1 MSPYTDMQQ
10 QENKPIERKQ
20 DKPHDRSSVTSEV
33 STSRCRRT
41 SSESFAQFTENDDDE
56 PLVGK
61 QTEELSSAAQIV
73 HFMRRA
79 WKLPVPDDNFK
90 EGDRQWKAKFVDR
103 LRADLILPMRAQIEQ
118 ESRKVTQQGQTDM
131 IPIVQILIE
140 GGVSSILTVCE
151 SIEAKTPVIVIDGT
165 GRAADLIAHE
175 YKLLYGEQIRS
186 RKQYEKIAN
195 DEKSPL
201 KTYKKKKYFG
211 EKPDKSIITKA
222 NREKF
227 IRMITSKEGYFLL
240 NSFKLEANDHELRL
254 DDAILEAQINAAIL
268 TDNEQRQNS
277 KKLKLAMAWN
287 KYDKVAQDILTTQ
300 SATDWPDLQLDDA
313 LREALLKNSVNFVEL
328 LAEYGASFER
338 LRRLINISDLYKY
351 LDDDN
356 LSRPLPLDKS
366 ANTTTSSNPST
377 GNKVVPVAFDV
388 ADQNQNHHSNS
399 NEISINIT
407 QWNYCKTYLNRD
419 LKADLRQKQME
430 QTDVS
435 GKNSDNPITDNY
447 GIIDHFRKKDS
458 FLHGM
463 AVFNRMD
470 VIRRGGC
477 VTEIKI
483 NFIQSSRDKQ
493 FPKVFLYIVSPGKDQ
508 NEFTII
514 YRHEISDEII
524 GAPIISRQLTS
535 STVPTERQNI
545 ASNNDNI
552 TSVSSSTRPTD
563 SNAHTSSKVAGK
575 PTKLTTET
583 TDASVNGI
591 IQTLKIQEPTLYV
604 QAGQY
609 LAIGFG
615 RSSTRLCRVKGN
627 DSYYITRSSADTVV
641 QSGKPVNSIVAALL
655 ASKIYQTAAEKTNK
669 PEKKK
674 DYLQKEK
681 DFDEHAA
688 GIIEKC
694 FQKDEEFAVSILTEN
709 SQRYF
714 NYSPLQLAKESNSR
728 SFLATKCVQK
738 YLDKKW
744 FGTIDNH
751 RHSMFWNVVLI
762 FYVAFLCLFS
772 YVLLVDYFPI
782 NNNGGTRN
790 GYFIIIPITEIV
802 LHILMFSILIEE
814 CIEFLL
820 YYAEKRLCNIHWI
833 PWKYFTIDKWNILD
847 VIAILFYIAG
857 FIPRWISSES
867 AFTVSKLTFY
877 MFSDT
882 LSKAAHNS
890 HIYWAFH
897 RFLLVN
903 EYRRKSPYPPPIN
916 LLHYTYKFLKFLYRL
931 SRNKTSDNIHG
942 SLDGASELD
951 SNLYNIISFNAMDRA
966 KISGTVTKVSINFST
981 APTTTNPEIWLF
993 VIAAATVASNPHF
1006 FIVISKRQLFEK
1018 SKQNTTANQQKSAT
1032 IKLEK
1037 GIQTFDTDIKIT
1049 EGQYLGIRFSP
1060 GAGNPYSTGRNQYYF
1075 NAPVEPVLN
1084 YSILFTNCPTK

>member
-118 ESRKVTQQGQTDM
+118 ESRKVTQQGQT
-131 IPIVQILIE
+131 
-140 GGVSSILTVCE
+140 
-151 SIEAKTPVIVIDGT
+151 
-165 GRAADLIAHE
+165 
-175 YKLLYGEQIRS
+175 
-186 RKQYEKIAN
+186 
-195 DEKSPL
+195 
-201 KTYKKKKYFG
+201 
-211 EKPDKSIITKA
+211 
-222 NREKF
+222 
-227 IRMITSKEGYFLL
+227 
-240 NSFKLEANDHELRL
+240 
-254 DDAILEAQINAAIL
+254 AIL

-641 QSGKPVNSIVAALL
+641 QSGKPV
-655 ASKIYQTAAEKTNK
+655 
-669 PEKKK
+669 
-674 DYLQKEK
+674 
-681 DFDEHAA
+681 
-688 GIIEKC
+688 
-694 FQKDEEFAVSILTEN
+694 KDEEFAVSILTEN

-857 FIPRWISSES
+857 FIPRWIPSES

-1084 YSILFTNCPTK
+1084 YSILFTNCPTKGIAMSFTVQKSKSM

>member
-79 WKLPVPDDNFK
+79 WKLPVPDDNFE
-90 EGDRQWKAKFVDR
+90 EGDRHWKAKFVDR

-118 ESRKVTQQGQTDM
+118 ESRKVTQQGQTFM
-131 IPIVQILIE
+131 IPIVQILVE

-151 SIEAKTPVIVIDGT
+151 SIKAKTPVIVID
-165 GRAADLIAHE
+165 
-175 YKLLYGEQIRS
+175 
-186 RKQYEKIAN
+186 
-195 DEKSPL
+195 
-201 KTYKKKKYFG
+201 
-211 EKPDKSIITKA
+211 
-222 NREKF
+222 
-227 IRMITSKEGYFLL
+227 
-240 NSFKLEANDHELRL
+240 
-254 DDAILEAQINAAIL
+254 
-268 TDNEQRQNS
+268 
-277 KKLKLAMAWN
+277 
-287 KYDKVAQDILTTQ
+287 
-300 SATDWPDLQLDDA
+300 
-313 LREALLKNSVNFVEL
+313 
-328 LAEYGASFER
+328 
-338 LRRLINISDLYKY
+338 
-351 LDDDN
+351 DDDN
-356 LSRPLPLDKS
+356 LSRPLPLEKS

-377 GNKVVPVAFDV
+377 GNELVSVAFDV

-399 NEISINIT
+399 NQVSINIT
-407 QWNYCKTYLNRD
+407 QWNYYKTYLNRD

-435 GKNSDNPITDNY
+435 GKNSSNPVTDNY

-458 FLHGM
+458 FLHEM
-463 AVFNRMD
+463 VVFNGMD
-470 VIRRGGC
+470 VIHRSGR

-493 FPKVFLYIVSPGKDQ
+493 FPEVFLYIVSPGKDQ

-524 GAPIISRQLTS
+524 GAPIITGQLTS

-552 TSVSSSTRPTD
+552 TSGSSSTRPTD

-575 PTKLTTET
+575 LTKLTTET
-583 TDASVNGI
+583 TDASVNSI
-591 IQTLKIQEPTLYV
+591 IRTLNIQEPTLYV

-615 RSSTRLCRVKGN
+615 CGSTRLCRVKRS
-627 DSYYITRSSADTVV
+627 DSYYITRSWADTTV
-641 QSGKPVNSIVAALL
+641 QSGKPV
-655 ASKIYQTAAEKTNK
+655 
-669 PEKKK
+669 
-674 DYLQKEK
+674 
-681 DFDEHAA
+681 
-688 GIIEKC
+688 
-694 FQKDEEFAVSILTEN
+694 KDEEFAVSILTEN

-1084 YSILFTNCPTK
+1084 YSILFTNCPTKGIAMSFTVQKSKSM